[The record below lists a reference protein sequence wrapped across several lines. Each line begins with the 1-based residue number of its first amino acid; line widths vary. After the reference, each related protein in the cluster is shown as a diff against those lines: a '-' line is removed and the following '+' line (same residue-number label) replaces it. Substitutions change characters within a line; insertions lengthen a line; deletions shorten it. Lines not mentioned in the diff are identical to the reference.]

1 MNLSI
6 PFPGWEIN
14 CIQNSW
20 ICVSI
25 AQNAIIYCQWQAIH
39 HCIDCSCRIAQ
50 KHDIFRWRTY
60 REKPKEI
67 FKISLYLFQ
76 ENSIKMFKPKK
87 SATRFKLELYISRA
101 FPLKNWS
108 GWDST
113 SVNRSNLKKYI
124 HLAGSGLGIKK
135 SPPGFLVFGTK
146 STKNSGWVF
155 GTKLHH

>member
-1 MNLSI
+1 MPGMKMLGDSKTQGMNKR
-6 PFPGWEIN
+6 GWKQRDEISGDEVSHTREIN

-20 ICVSI
+20 IRVCV
-25 AQNAIIYCQWQAIH
+25 AQNAIVYCQWQAIH
-39 HCIDCSCRIAQ
+39 HCIDSSCRIAQ

-60 REKPKEI
+60 REKPKKI
-67 FKISLYLFQ
+67 FKISFYLFQ

-124 HLAGSGLGIKK
+124 HLAW
-135 SPPGFLVFGTK
+135 
-146 STKNSGWVF
+146 STPFITS
-155 GTKLHH
+155 